1 MAAARRPVPGTREIR
16 IAVTPQTDFRSL
28 VKALEKSLVVP
39 KLPGVRGCSPC
50 LSGLDR
56 FVFENSMLQRVGG

>member
-1 MAAARRPVPGTREIR
+1 MAAAKRPAPGTREIR
-16 IAVTPQTDFRSL
+16 IAISPQTDFKSL

-56 FVFENSMLQRVGG
+56 FVFESVMLERVRG

>member
-1 MAAARRPVPGTREIR
+1 MAAAKRRTPGTREIR
-16 IAVTPQTDFRSL
+16 IAVSPQTDFKSL

-39 KLPGVRGCSPC
+39 KLPGVRGCAPC

-56 FVFENSMLQRVGG
+56 FVFENVILERIQG